1 MALLQSA
8 LIGLLALIITPGLL
22 FYFDVTPKI
31 VVLLFGAGITLLGCA
46 WTGTISRKAAIPEQR
61 WFGILLVFNLLSLGF
76 STALSQ
82 SPALSLFGTNWRRLG
97 LVTHAAVMLFAWLVA
112 SHAAGDRSRIRTIL
126 RGIVIAGGLSAVYG
140 ICQYFG
146 WDPILPSG
154 GYHIG
159 EGFWTIVR
167 PPGTLGYVSYFATW
181 LVFAALLSM
190 ASASM
195 ESGGLWRRAA
205 YAVTALCALAT
216 IFTGTRAAMLGLV
229 LGFAAKL
236 FFMRYRAATAR
247 EWFSP
252 NAFARPLAIAVLVL
266 VAGAAFY
273 FSPAGQNLRTR
284 ARWFSE
290 DPWGGARLNL
300 WQDSVRMAVPKL
312 AQGYGPE
319 VFTAAFPAYKSKALA
334 RAYPDFLH
342 ESPHNMF
349 LDALV
354 AQGLA
359 GLLILAGLC
368 VLGLRL
374 TRDTTSAWI
383 GAALAAGIVSQ
394 QFTVFTMPTAFLF
407 YVTIALGVAYVSRA
421 TETKRDVRLLAVAVP
436 VAAALFLLAAR
447 FAIADHELAL
457 AQHYVEA
464 GDLNAAVMHYNGYER
479 WKTPGTSADLWY
491 SRALLGLAQKSS
503 DPGAR
508 FQVIAQSGAAA
519 VRATRLA
526 EDPFNAWYN
535 MAVLYATQNDS
546 QRTESSLRA
555 AIAANPYW
563 FKPHWTLAQLL
574 RLERRR
580 DEAQQEAAIA
590 ADLNHGKDPE
600 VSQTLRDIET
610 ERAAN

>member
-8 LIGLLALIITPGLL
+8 VIGLLALIITPGLL

-31 VVLLFGAGITLLGCA
+31 VVLLLGSAITLPGCA
-46 WTGTISRKAAIPEQR
+46 WAGTISRKGAIPEQR
-61 WFGILLVFNLLSLGF
+61 WFGILLVFNLLSLGL

-82 SPALSLFGTNWRRLG
+82 TPALSLFGTNWRRFG
-97 LVTHAAVMLFAWLVA
+97 LATHAAVMLFAWLVA
-112 SHAAGDRSRIRTIL
+112 SHTAGDRSRIRTIL
-126 RGIVIAGGLSAVYG
+126 RGIVIAGGLSSVYG

-146 WDPILPSG
+146 RDPILPSG

-181 LVFAALLSM
+181 LVFATFLSM

-205 YAVTALCALAT
+205 HAVTALCALAT

-236 FFMRYRAATAR
+236 FFDRKKGEPLR
-247 EWFSP
+247 
-252 NAFARPLAIAVLVL
+252 FARPLGVAAIVLA
-266 VAGAAFY
+266 AGTAFY

-290 DPWGGARLNL
+290 DPWGGSRPTL
-300 WQDSVRMAVPKL
+300 WRDSIRMALPRL

-354 AQGLA
+354 GQGLP

-374 TRDTTSAWI
+374 ARDTPSSWI

-394 QFTVFTMPTAFLF
+394 QFTAFTMPTAFLF
-407 YVTIALGVAYVSRA
+407 YVTIALAVAYVSRA
-421 TETKRDVRLLAVAVP
+421 TETRRDERLLAMAVP
-436 VAAALFLLAAR
+436 IAAALFLLAAR

-457 AQHYVEA
+457 AQHDVEA
-464 GDLNAAVMHYNGYER
+464 GDLNAAVMHYTRYER
-479 WKTPGTSADLWY
+479 WKAPGTSADLWY
-491 SRALLGLAQKSS
+491 SRALLGLAQKSG

-600 VSQTLRDIET
+600 VAQTLREIET